1 MQAKILFAG
10 LLAALL
16 GACVSTAGRL
26 AADAER
32 CRLEVNLGILDG
44 AEKSCTQALGG
55 DDGDVLRPQ
64 VRSARLYEL
73 ARIKR
78 QLFKYQEGE
87 GLLRQSLAIEE
98 GLSGPD
104 SHAVGLRLIELSLVL
119 AGQEQ
124 WEAGTRVVERALPLA
139 GKFTQD
145 ERASMARIA
154 RHYAGRLEKIG
165 QAGLAE
171 RFRTAAAEL
180 ENQQAGKEVGPP

>member
-55 DDGDVLRPQ
+55 DGNVLEPGD
-64 VRSARLYEL
+64 RSARLYEL

-124 WEAGTRVVERALPLA
+124 WEAGARVVERALPLA

-180 ENQQAGKEVGPP
+180 ENRQVKKESGAP

>member
-10 LLAALL
+10 LLAVLL

-32 CRLEVNLGILDG
+32 CGLELKLGILDG

-55 DDGDVLRPQ
+55 DGGDVLEPR

-78 QLFKYQEGE
+78 QLFKYREGE
-87 GLLRQSLAIEE
+87 DLLRQSLAIEE

-104 SHAVGLRLIELSLVL
+104 SHAVGLRLLELALVL
-119 AGQEQ
+119 AGQKQ
-124 WEAGTRVVERALPLA
+124 WEAGARVIERALPLA
-139 GKFTQD
+139 GEFTQD
-145 ERASMARIA
+145 ERASMARTA
-154 RHYAGRLEKIG
+154 KHYASQLEKFEHT
-165 QAGLAE
+165 GLAE
-171 RFRTAAAEL
+171 RFRAAAAEL
-180 ENQQAGKEVGPP
+180 ENRQVRKETGTP